1 MHMITEN
8 ILVGGIEDAQKPPAV
23 VGTLLLVAEEFSL
36 TPVEW
41 VDYHRIPF
49 REFAKVDPA
58 KLMEAVQWL
67 ESRVPN
73 GRALVCCRAGM
84 GRSVSVV
91 MAYLCCVEG
100 KPYDDALRLVIAR
113 RPGAMPL
120 PNLQV
125 AIEQVRQLRRAGK
138 SVPSGS

>member
-1 MHMITEN
+1 MITDN
-8 ILVGGIEDAQKPPAV
+8 LLVGNIDDAQAPPEV
-23 VGTLLLVAEEFSL
+23 IGTLLLVAEEFSI
-36 TPVEW
+36 TPASW
-41 VDYHRIPF
+41 LDYHRIPF
-49 REFAKVDPA
+49 REFAKVDPV
-58 KLMEAVQWL
+58 KLLEAVQWL
-67 ESRVPN
+67 EQRASK
-73 GRALVCCRAGM
+73 GRTMVCCRAGM

-100 KPYDDALRLVIAR
+100 RTYEDVLKVVMTR

-138 SVPSGS
+138 SASSDS